1 MNSRERVLLAL
12 NHQVPDRIPV
22 DWGGTVVTSIHA
34 SAIAKLRTFLGLKN
48 KPVKVFEPMMMLGK
62 IEDDMLDLIKTDVI
76 GLYSPHTL
84 LGYKNENWKPWRL
97 PDGTE
102 VLMGGGFEYSCD
114 KDGATYAYPKG
125 NRKAPPS
132 AKMPKNGLYFDNI
145 TRQDDLSNHDFNA
158 RKDYKDQY
166 SVFSEEDC
174 KYYEETSRILYEQTE
189 YAIFGNFFVSGVGDI
204 FHIPGAWLEYP
215 KGIRDISDWYIAHC
229 EHPDYIKEFFD
240 MQKEIQ
246 LKNLELYRQA
256 VGERI
261 VAIAITGTDFGTQN
275 GPLISLD
282 LYRKFY
288 KPYHKIF
295 NEWVH
300 KNTKWKVF
308 IHTCG
313 SVVEFIDDF
322 IDAGFDILNPVQF
335 SAYKMGLSFLKEKYG
350 SSLVFWGGGVNPQKT
365 LAFGNPEEIK
375 AEVKNNMKI
384 LSAGG
389 GFVCASVH
397 NIQGPTPPENIAAFF
412 ESVNS

>member
-1 MNSRERVLLAL
+1 MNSRQRVLLAL
-12 NHQVPDRIPV
+12 NHQKPDRIPV
-22 DWGGTVVTSIHA
+22 DLGGTVVTSVHA
-34 SAIAKLRTFLGLKN
+34 SAIARLRTFLGLKN
-48 KPVKVFEPMMMLGK
+48 EPVKVFEPMMMLGK

-102 VLMGGGFEYSCD
+102 VLMGEGFEYSYD
-114 KDGATYAYPKG
+114 KDGAIYAYPKG
-125 NRKAPPS
+125 NKKAPPS

-158 RKDYKDQY
+158 RKDYRDQY

-189 YAIFGNFFVSGVGDI
+189 YAIFGNFFLGGVGDI
-204 FHIPGAWLEYP
+204 FHIPGPWLEYP
-215 KGIRDISDWYIAHC
+215 KGIRDISLWYIAHY

-246 LKNLELYRQA
+246 LKNLELYHQA

-261 VAIAITGTDFGTQN
+261 VAIAITGTDFGAQN

-288 KPYHKIF
+288 KPYHRIF
-295 NEWVH
+295 NDWVH
-300 KNTKWKVF
+300 KNTKWKTF
-308 IHTCG
+308 MHTCG

-335 SAYKMGLSFLKEKYG
+335 SASKMDLSFLKEKYG

-365 LAFGNPEEIK
+365 LPFGNPEEIK
-375 AEVKNNMKI
+375 AEVKSNMKI
-384 LSAGG
+384 LSEGG
-389 GFVCASVH
+389 GYICASVH
-397 NIQGPTPPENIAAFF
+397 NIQGPTPAENIVAFF

>member
-1 MNSRERVLLAL
+1 MNSRQRVLLAL
-12 NHQVPDRIPV
+12 NHGKPDRIPV

-34 SAIAKLRTFLGLKN
+34 SAIARLRNFMDLKN
-48 KPVKVFEPMMMLGK
+48 EPVKVFEPMMMLGK

-102 VLMGGGFEYSCD
+102 VLMGEGFEHSYD
-114 KDGATYAYPKG
+114 KDGAIYAYPNG
-125 NRKAPPS
+125 NKKAPPS

-145 TRQDDLSNHDFNA
+145 IRQDDLSNHDFNA
-158 RKDYKDQY
+158 RKDYMDQY

-189 YAIFGNFFVSGVGDI
+189 YAIFGNFFLSGVGDI
-204 FHIPGAWLEYP
+204 FHIPGPWLEHP
-215 KGIRDISDWYIAHC
+215 KGIRDISLWYIAHY

-246 LKNLELYRQA
+246 LKNLELYRQS
-256 VGERI
+256 VGDRI
-261 VAIAITGTDFGTQN
+261 AAIAVTGTDFGTQN

-295 NEWVH
+295 NDWVH
-300 KNTKWKVF
+300 KNTRWKTF
-308 IHTCG
+308 IHSCG

-335 SAYKMGLSFLKEKYG
+335 SASKMNLSFLKEKYG

-365 LAFGNPEEIK
+365 LPFGNPEEIK

-384 LSAGG
+384 LSEGG
-389 GFVCASVH
+389 GYICASVH
-397 NIQGPTPPENIAAFF
+397 NIQGPTPAENIVAFF